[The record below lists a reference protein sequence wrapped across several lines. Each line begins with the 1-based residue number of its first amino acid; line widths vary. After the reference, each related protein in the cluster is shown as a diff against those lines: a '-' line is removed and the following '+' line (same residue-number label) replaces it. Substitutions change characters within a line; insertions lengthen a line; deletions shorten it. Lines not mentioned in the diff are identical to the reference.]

1 MSPLTWAMKEVD
13 PVRLHRQSGIHAQ
26 DLGIVKILRKK
37 KIGRKMPPLTN
48 GALCFIKPKHNGKS
62 GTKYDRNLNTMLYML
77 QCHNAHDI
85 LLH

>member
-37 KIGRKMPPLTN
+37 NWQEDASPWPTGPV
-48 GALCFIKPKHNGKS
+48 
-62 GTKYDRNLNTMLYML
+62 LN
-77 QCHNAHDI
+77 QP
-85 LLH
+85 